1 MSTTTEEESASAGE
15 ASQEMPPAPVPEYK
29 ELARDMFEKIT
40 EYLNGELSGN
50 TVKIF
55 NLYFILLPPPSY

>member
-50 TVKIF
+50 TVRIY
-55 NLYFILLPPPSY
+55 LYFILFPPP